1 MNWIQEKSSF
11 EYFLNWI
18 YAQKTVG
25 KQQKRQKTMKNGKK
39 RWELFNCIFYWIELA
54 LNNFELSIFLNWI
67 LAFSFESKI
76 ELNHFQVKFNHCLNR
91 QIVPPSAICSTWP
104 KHVTHDYSLFTK
116 NTISRLKRY
125 FEPVTVHCKV
135 CETALVSVWIKEN
148 VFFVRKEGQVGMS
161 VGNDKKKITT
171 RQLDQVFNKDYICE

>member
-1 MNWIQEKSSF
+1 MPK
-11 EYFLNWI
+11 
-18 YAQKTVG
+18 
-25 KQQKRQKTMKNGKK
+25 KQWENSKNGKK
-39 RWELFNCIFYWIELA
+39 RWKTVKNGENYLIVYFIELNWPWII
-54 LNNFELSIFLNWI
+54 LNWVFFLNWI